1 MSNQNELPALLRIVG
16 APLLSDLEMLIFGAS
31 LEVPLVQVLLESAVV
46 MIAEIPPWYPFLP
59 QDE

>member
-1 MSNQNELPALLRIVG
+1 MSNQNELPALLRIVA

-46 MIAEIPPWYPFLP
+46 MIAEIPP
-59 QDE
+59 